1 MWSDEQSHRLRSG
14 LILAATLM
22 IKAAIVS
29 TVWLRRS
36 TDSRTSLRLS
46 FRLGEMVGTTRTAM
60 RVVPV
65 LLGNPSGQHFR
76 HGRSSSAPSS

>member
-29 TVWLRRS
+29 TAWSRS
-36 TDSRTSLRLS
+36 LTGSATSLRVS
-46 FRLGEMVGTTRTAM
+46 YRLGETVGTLKTTL